1 LSHNAGNRAEKDK
14 KVKFFACDCLVEI
27 PSAFYFGSDGR
38 IPSIMGKFEKSSILL
53 LSASPKMRNSMIVF
67 LEP

>member
-1 LSHNAGNRAEKDK
+1 MQEIELKRTK
-14 KVKFFACDCLVEI
+14 KSKFFACDCLVEI

-38 IPSIMGKFEKSSILL
+38 IPLIMGIFEKSSILL
-53 LSASPKMRNSMIVF
+53 LSASPKMRNSMIVL